1 MHNCTWWWGCGN
13 EAFIH
18 PDCHAQLKGRTCT
31 NMIQQFKRTKEN
43 QSQRQNVIEDI
54 LLTILVLLWR

>member
-18 PDCHAQLKGRTCT
+18 SDCHAQLKGRTCT
-31 NMIQQFKRTKEN
+31 NMIQRSSRGRKKIKVKVKMWLKIFC
-43 QSQRQNVIEDI
+43 
-54 LLTILVLLWR
+54 WRS